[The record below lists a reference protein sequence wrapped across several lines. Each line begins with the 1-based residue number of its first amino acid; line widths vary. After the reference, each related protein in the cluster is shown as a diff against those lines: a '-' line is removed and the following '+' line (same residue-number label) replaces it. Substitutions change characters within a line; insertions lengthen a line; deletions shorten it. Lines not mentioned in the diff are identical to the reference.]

1 MSTEVSDISDDEIQG
16 NSTGFKDQSSNTRSH
31 TRLRVTCDEVVRR
44 LDRDYESGEESGVR
58 QDHGLRIIDS
68 DDENTPACS
77 THIDHQF
84 DCEEYFLT
92 IGTRFVDPPPFFVF
106 KCFNSSLL
114 LDVYIINSVK
124 QLQT

>member
-58 QDHGLRIIDS
+58 QDHGLRVIDS

-77 THIDHQF
+77 THIDYQF
-84 DCEEYFLT
+84 VSEEYFLT
-92 IGTRFVDPPPFFVF
+92 IGTRFVDPPPLFVF
-106 KCFNSSLL
+106 KFFNSSLV
-114 LDVYIINSVK
+114 LDVFIINSVK